1 MLAASWAEAW
11 LWVRLRYW
19 RQILEFPMVSGFLCF
34 YHSWWALSGCVY
46 IHANKPQLERNLVRL
61 KEIKLWDK
69 GHFIKNY
76 KCSHSPGVKPD
87 CPRKHVDGFV
97 WCNLNSGLGLCTLET
112 LSEGGGEAG
121 GPHQLIGAGQL
132 SHWLPS
138 PKISLL
144 SGDKCEKGN
153 ISSLGEETLC
163 LRGVDPC
170 YSLTKQGPNPWFHS
184 THTLVQTQLSNVCV
198 KVSTYRYDLIL
209 CIWKASFEISA
220 PEAMAVIKTKAREVT
235 WLDTVANQ
243 LPSRPDHWSP
253 STVVFPYQTSS
264 PSKPQYTEKLYFQ
277 VTLQYISVS

>member
-1 MLAASWAEAW
+1 
-11 LWVRLRYW
+11 
-19 RQILEFPMVSGFLCF
+19 MVSGFLCF

-46 IHANKPQLERNLVRL
+46 SHANKPQLERNLVRL
-61 KEIKLWDK
+61 KKIKLWDK

-97 WCNLNSGLGLCTLET
+97 WCNLELWAWPLYPRNSIRRWR
-112 LSEGGGEAG
+112 GGWRAT
-121 GPHQLIGAGQL
+121 PADRSWSAQPLAA
-132 SHWLPS
+132 SS
-138 PKISLL
+138 KISLL

-198 KVSTYRYDLIL
+198 KVSTYRYDLLL
-209 CIWKASFEISA
+209 CIWKASLEISA
-220 PEAMAVIKTKAREVT
+220 PEAMTVPKTKAREVT

-264 PSKPQYTEKLYFQ
+264 PSKPQHTEKLYFK
-277 VTLQYISVS
+277 VALQYISVS